1 MIGAR
6 YPNPNLP
13 WPEPLTLR
21 HVGDLADDEG
31 CRLVSYRHF
40 PDEPWTNGW
49 GETDGVGPGM
59 TWTQEYAD
67 QRFCD
72 SMTERVNAVLAA
84 CTIKPTPNQLCAMVR
99 LSYNIGLGW
108 EGKVRPRGAKK
119 GFRQSTVLE
128 QHNAGNFA
136 AAAEA
141 FALWDKIS
149 DGKGGLVRLDALH
162 ARRLREA
169 AQYMTPEPDA
179 PKAPMPQSVEPESSM
194 AASPIVKGAV
204 VAGGASVIDLAAEVG
219 KNVETVK
226 PVIAVVRDTLA
237 NVIGIPPSWV
247 LPALALAAC
256 AFVVHWR
263 LQQRREGRA

>member
-1 MIGAR
+1 MIGAK
-6 YPNPNLP
+6 YPNPKLP
-13 WPEPLTLR
+13 WPLPLPD
-21 HVGDLADDEG
+21 VGELATDEG

-59 TWTQEYAD
+59 VWTQEYAD

-72 SMTERVNAVLAA
+72 SMTERVNAVRAA
-84 CTIKPTPNQLCAMVR
+84 CTRMPTPNQLCAMVR

-108 EGKVRPRGAKK
+108 EGEKRPPGAKK
-119 GFRQSTVLE
+119 GFRQSTVLK

-149 DGKGGLVRLDALH
+149 DGKGGLVPLDALH

-169 AQYMTPEPDA
+169 AQYLTPEPDA
-179 PKAPMPQSVEPESSM
+179 PREPMPQVVAPESTMTS
-194 AASPIVKGAV
+194 SPIVKGAV
-204 VAGGASVIDLAAEVG
+204 VAGGASVIDLVAEAG

-226 PVIAVVRDTLA
+226 PVIVAVRDVLA
-237 NVIGIPPSWV
+237 NAIGLPPAWL
-247 LPALALAAC
+247 LPAMVLAAC
-256 AFVVHWR
+256 AFIVHWR